1 MTIIEII
8 SAVLIHLLIPLAGLL
23 FYLRLIKR
31 IKKEDIENPPIVD
44 LFFIFSTYGG
54 LLLVTLTAL
63 FWKWSGMASLGTFYL
78 ILGAPVVMGF
88 ISYTNHK
95 NKELSKYHM
104 LTYKT
109 GLLYFLIAPLII
121 LILVAIDK

>member
-1 MTIIEII
+1 MCMVYSCPTP
-8 SAVLIHLLIPLAGLL
+8 ATHHTLT
-23 FYLRLIKR
+23 
-31 IKKEDIENPPIVD
+31 VD

-54 LLLVTLTAL
+54 LLMVTLTAL

-78 ILGAPVVMGF
+78 ILGAPIVMG
-88 ISYTNHK
+88 IIGYRNHK

-109 GLLYFLIAPLII
+109 GLLYFLIAPLIL
-121 LILVAIDK
+121 LILVAIE